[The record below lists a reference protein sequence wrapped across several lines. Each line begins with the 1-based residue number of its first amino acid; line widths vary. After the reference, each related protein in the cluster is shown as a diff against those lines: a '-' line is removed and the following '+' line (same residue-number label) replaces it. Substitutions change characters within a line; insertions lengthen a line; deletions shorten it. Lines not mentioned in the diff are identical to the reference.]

1 MSNPLKLKGSNNC
14 QNASKNFHKPLSFW
28 ILQEIL
34 EQQVICC
41 TLTQGFG
48 KQTKNDRE
56 QSTALFAQV
65 SQLRSEYNLVLYFYF
80 QYWQFISYW
89 LPRMMVHRIL

>member
-1 MSNPLKLKGSNNC
+1 MSNPLKLKGSKNC
-14 QNASKNFHKPLSFW
+14 QNTSKNFHKPLSFW

-41 TLTQGFG
+41 TVTQGFG
-48 KQTKNDRE
+48 KQKKNNLDRE

-80 QYWQFISYW
+80 VSTDNSFPIGY
-89 LPRMMVHRIL
+89 